1 MAYGKK
7 PTTCAHQVVLGL
19 CVMSCLAFGA
29 WPRPVES
36 LHEEQVTLFAQRM
49 ALGLTLQMPGIR
61 VAAEPDPTLQLTTA
75 ASTRGSWPRRT
86 LLSPNN

>member
-36 LHEEQVTLFAQRM
+36 LHEEQVTRFAQRM
-49 ALGLTLQMPGIR
+49 ALGLILQMPGIR
-61 VAAEPDPTLQLTTA
+61 VAAEPNPTLQLTTA